1 MFQTLAHRD
10 ASEASHSGR
19 RGQQGEER
27 RQQGEEKRQQGEV
40 RREQGRE
47 SVRKSET
54 HDDGDVLA
62 GNDLVSSSW
71 QIYLRPTILI
81 WALVA
86 NK

>member
-1 MFQTLAHRD
+1 MSQTLAHRD

-19 RGQQGEER
+19 REQQGEVRKE
-27 RQQGEEKRQQGEV
+27 QGEV

-62 GNDLVSSSW
+62 GNDLASSSC
-71 QIYLRPTILI
+71 QMYLKPTILI

>member
-27 RQQGEEKRQQGEV
+27 GQQEEERRQ
-40 RREQGRE
+40 QGRE

-62 GNDLVSSSW
+62 GNDLASSSC
-71 QIYLRPTILI
+71 QMYLKPTILI

>member
-1 MFQTLAHRD
+1 MSQTLAHRD

-19 RGQQGEER
+19 RE
-27 RQQGEEKRQQGEV
+27 QQGEV
-40 RREQGRE
+40 RREQGRG

-62 GNDLVSSSW
+62 GNDLASSSC
-71 QIYLRPTILI
+71 QMYLKPTILI